1 MMGLGR
7 RLRGGGWRL
16 RGGCG
21 DQRGSVWAYDGA
33 GAAAAGISV
42 GVGILMSTWIE
53 TGAEAVM
60 LGVILFQVL
69 PPSAV
74 LYRVLFSVFFIFQI
88 HPMGENMNL
97 MKNYKIS

>member
-1 MMGLGR
+1 MEVSAPWWFLAR
-7 RLRGGGWRL
+7 V
-16 RGGCG
+16 C
-21 DQRGSVWAYDGA
+21 GSVWAYDGA
-33 GAAAAGISV
+33 GAAAAGWRLATAGISV